1 MVPLTRV
8 PKGVANNVRRQMR
21 FGVGREQMKRDTT
34 DHDRMAYYER
44 KKSFYLI
51 HPFKTVQKKAAES
64 EQIFEKYST
73 DFR

>member
-1 MVPLTRV
+1 
-8 PKGVANNVRRQMR
+8 MR

-44 KKSFYLI
+44 KKSFISFI
-51 HPFKTVQKKAAES
+51 HSRPSKKKAAES

>member
-1 MVPLTRV
+1 
-8 PKGVANNVRRQMR
+8 MR

-73 DFR
+73 EFR